1 MSILCKAKVNWH
13 EIQEQYFEKLVIPKI
28 GLIPVLRILVCLGHI
43 HDIMP
48 SCKDTSHEDLVWQEV
63 EVEQK
68 CFGLYYI

>member
-28 GLIPVLRILVCLGHI
+28 GLIPVLRILVCLVHI

-48 SCKDTSHEDLVWQEV
+48 SRKDMSHEDLVWQEV
-63 EVEQK
+63 ESRTK
-68 CFGLYYI
+68 MLWTIL